1 MLNLLDNYGKIRKN
15 VRRKCMYQELKQ
27 EIKEII
33 EITKECPAELQ
44 QRCFEIL
51 LDNYLQ
57 KSKAT
62 KSTQTEPLQIDR
74 RVDEVVV
81 ESNEVS
87 PSTSDI
93 TENDFHVKVRKFFN
107 LNNINVADLNRI
119 YYKENG
125 QLLPYYESMHST
137 KMAECQIR
145 LTLLTAF
152 EAGFDTGDFIVNG
165 EVVRKRC
172 QELKCYDTP
181 NFATIFKNNS
191 IIFDNWTDKYDKN
204 TDYVLSVEGK
214 KQLAQV
220 LIKLIAEY

>member
-1 MLNLLDNYGKIRKN
+1 
-15 VRRKCMYQELKQ
+15 MYEELKA

-57 KSKAT
+57 KFKTTRSV
-62 KSTQTEPLQIDR
+62 QTVIAQNEDK
-74 RVDEVVV
+74 VDESSI

-87 PSTSDI
+87 TTTSDI
-93 TENDFHVKVRKFFN
+93 TENDFHVKVRKLFQ
-107 LNNINVADLNRI
+107 LNNINVTDLNRI

-137 KMAECQIR
+137 KMSECQIR

-152 EAGFDTGDFIVNG
+152 EEGFATGDFAVNG
-165 EVVRKRC
+165 ENVRKRC
-172 QELKCYDTP
+172 QELKCYDSP
-181 NFATIFKNNS
+181 NFATNFKNNAAL
-191 IIFDNWTDKYDKN
+191 FDNWADKYDKN
-204 TDYVLSVEGK
+204 TDYILSVEGK
-214 KQLAQV
+214 KQLAQT
-220 LIKLIAEY
+220 LIKIIAEY

>member
-1 MLNLLDNYGKIRKN
+1 
-15 VRRKCMYQELKQ
+15 MYEELKA
-27 EIKEII
+27 EIKQII

-57 KSKAT
+57 KFKPA
-62 KSTQTEPLQIDR
+62 KSVQKVTVQNEDT
-74 RVDEVVV
+74 VDEIAV
-81 ESNEVS
+81 ENNEAS
-87 PSTSDI
+87 ASSSDI
-93 TENDFHVKVRKFFN
+93 TESDFHVKVRKFFQ
-107 LNNINVADLNRI
+107 LNNINVTDLNRI

-137 KMAECQIR
+137 KMSECQIR

-152 EAGFDTGDFIVNG
+152 EAGFASGDFVVNG

-172 QELKCYDTP
+172 QELKCYDAP
-181 NFATIFKNNS
+181 NFATIYKNNS

-204 TDYVLSVEGK
+204 TEYVLSVEGK
-214 KQLAQV
+214 KQLAQT
-220 LIKLIAEY
+220 LIKIIAEY

>member
-1 MLNLLDNYGKIRKN
+1 
-15 VRRKCMYQELKQ
+15 MYEELKA

-57 KSKAT
+57 KFKTTRSV
-62 KSTQTEPLQIDR
+62 QTVIAQNEDK
-74 RVDEVVV
+74 VDESSI

-87 PSTSDI
+87 TTTSDI
-93 TENDFHVKVRKFFN
+93 TENDIHVKVRKFFQ
-107 LNNINVADLNRI
+107 LNNINVTDLNRI

-137 KMAECQIR
+137 KMSECQIR

-152 EAGFDTGDFIVNG
+152 EEGFATGDFAVNG
-165 EVVRKRC
+165 ENVRKRC
-172 QELKCYDTP
+172 QELKCYDSP
-181 NFATIFKNNS
+181 NFATNFKNNAAL
-191 IIFDNWTDKYDKN
+191 FDNWADKYDKN
-204 TDYVLSVEGK
+204 TDYILSVEGK
-214 KQLAQV
+214 KQLAQT
-220 LIKLIAEY
+220 LIKIIAEY

>member
-1 MLNLLDNYGKIRKN
+1 
-15 VRRKCMYQELKQ
+15 MYEELKA

-57 KSKAT
+57 KFKTTRSV
-62 KSTQTEPLQIDR
+62 QTVIAQNEDK
-74 RVDEVVV
+74 VDESSI

-87 PSTSDI
+87 TTTSDI
-93 TENDFHVKVRKFFN
+93 TENDFHVKVRKFFQ
-107 LNNINVADLNRI
+107 LNNINVTDLNRI

-137 KMAECQIR
+137 KMSECQIR

-152 EAGFDTGDFIVNG
+152 EEGFATGDFAVNG
-165 EVVRKRC
+165 ENVRKRC
-172 QELKCYDTP
+172 QELKCYDSP
-181 NFATIFKNNS
+181 NFATNFKNNAAL
-191 IIFDNWTDKYDKN
+191 FDNWEDKYDKN
-204 TDYVLSVEGK
+204 TDYILSVEGK
-214 KQLAQV
+214 KQLAQT
-220 LIKLIAEY
+220 LIKIIAEY

>member
-1 MLNLLDNYGKIRKN
+1 
-15 VRRKCMYQELKQ
+15 MYEELKA

-57 KSKAT
+57 KFKTTRSV
-62 KSTQTEPLQIDR
+62 QTVIAQNEDK
-74 RVDEVVV
+74 VDESSI

-87 PSTSDI
+87 TTTSDI
-93 TENDFHVKVRKFFN
+93 TENDFHVKVRKFFQ
-107 LNNINVADLNRI
+107 LNNINVTDLNRI

-137 KMAECQIR
+137 KMSECQIR

-152 EAGFDTGDFIVNG
+152 EEGFATGDFAVNG
-165 EVVRKRC
+165 ENVRKRC
-172 QELKCYDTP
+172 QELKCYDSP
-181 NFATIFKNNS
+181 NFATNFKNNAAL
-191 IIFDNWTDKYDKN
+191 FDNWADKYDKN
-204 TDYVLSVEGK
+204 TDYILSVEKK
-214 KQLAQV
+214 KQLAQT
-220 LIKLIAEY
+220 LIKIIAEY

>member
-1 MLNLLDNYGKIRKN
+1 
-15 VRRKCMYQELKQ
+15 MYEELKA

-57 KSKAT
+57 KFKTTRSV
-62 KSTQTEPLQIDR
+62 QTVIAQNEDK
-74 RVDEVVV
+74 VDESSI

-87 PSTSDI
+87 TTTSDI
-93 TENDFHVKVRKFFN
+93 TENDFHVKVRKFFQ
-107 LNNINVADLNRI
+107 LNNINVTDLNRI

-137 KMAECQIR
+137 KMSECQIR

-152 EAGFDTGDFIVNG
+152 EEGFATGDFAVNG
-165 EVVRKRC
+165 ENVRKRC
-172 QELKCYDTP
+172 QELKCYDSP
-181 NFATIFKNNS
+181 NFATNFKNNAAL
-191 IIFDNWTDKYDKN
+191 FDNWADKYDKN
-204 TDYVLSVEGK
+204 TDYILSVEGK
-214 KQLAQV
+214 KQLAQT
-220 LIKLIAEY
+220 LIKIIAEY

>member
-1 MLNLLDNYGKIRKN
+1 
-15 VRRKCMYQELKQ
+15 MYEELKA

-57 KSKAT
+57 KFKTTRSV
-62 KSTQTEPLQIDR
+62 QTVIAQNEDK
-74 RVDEVVV
+74 VDESSI

-87 PSTSDI
+87 TTTSDI
-93 TENDFHVKVRKFFN
+93 TENDFHVKVRKFFQ
-107 LNNINVADLNRI
+107 LNNINVTDLNRI

-137 KMAECQIR
+137 KMSECQIR

-152 EAGFDTGDFIVNG
+152 EEGFATGDFAVNG
-165 EVVRKRC
+165 ENVRKRC
-172 QELKCYDTP
+172 QEL
-181 NFATIFKNNS
+181 
-191 IIFDNWTDKYDKN
+191 
-204 TDYVLSVEGK
+204 L
-214 KQLAQV
+214 
-220 LIKLIAEY
+220 